1 MSADMTL
8 SILGMY
14 NQDAAE
20 NHGTFLD
27 SDYFSLPEDFTAED
41 REALNALILSE
52 TAELETVYP
61 NPETMRIVV
70 SAWSRARVPSWERMY
85 LALTEDYNPLHNYDR
100 HETESGTDTGTRTE
114 TDTGTRTETDTG
126 TRTETDTGT
135 VTTDDDSTVTDSTS
149 GTATDQTTGFNS
161 NTFADDKK
169 TLSISSGTQTV
180 DGTKEETR
188 NLSRGE
194 TRNLSRGET
203 RNLSHGETRNLSR
216 GETRNLANSRTLH
229 AYGNIGVTTSA
240 QMLNEELEVRKTDM
254 FRIITD
260 EFTEYF
266 CVGLY

>member
-20 NHGTFLD
+20 HETTFLD
-27 SDYFSLPEDFTAED
+27 SEYFNLPEDFTEED

-52 TAELETVYP
+52 TAELEAVYP
-61 NPETMRIVV
+61 NPETMRTVI

-85 LALTEDYNPLHNYDR
+85 IALTEEYNPLHNYDR
-100 HETESGTDTGTRTE
+100 HETETGTDTGTRTE
-114 TDTGTRTETDTG
+114 TDTGTRNETDTG

-161 NTFADDKK
+161 NSFADDKK
-169 TLSISSGTQTV
+169 TTSSGSGTQTV
-180 DGTKEETR
+180 DGTKA
-188 NLSRGE
+188 E

-216 GETRNLANSRTLH
+216 GETRNLANSRNLH
-229 AYGNIGVTTSA
+229 SYGNIGVTTAA
-240 QMLNEELEVRKTDM
+240 QMVTGELEVRKTDM
-254 FRIITD
+254 FRIITN

-266 CVGLY
+266 CIGLY